1 MVQSHTAKSSAF
13 VPPECHQKGN
23 SVKKKMTDRFIRS
36 IVPNP
41 TQRIEISDTE
51 RVGLRFRM
59 STKGNASWLY
69 QKKIKNGARRGYK
82 LGSFPAMS
90 LAEARSAA
98 LEMQIQA
105 EHGVDSVRDARNTKQ
120 LLEAEELAKRSVKD
134 ILDLYISTYLE
145 QELKVGQSR
154 DERKRQLTTY
164 LAPFNSTY
172 ISDLSRADLQLI
184 IDGKQAEGKK
194 VMANRIRAALRAF
207 TGWAHKRVHIEQ
219 NIGILLQSAGKEK
232 SRERTPSLD
241 QVRTIWGASFSMG
254 NLWGAFFRICILTG
268 QRSRKDILEMRW
280 SWIDFER
287 CRYEIPNPKNGRPH
301 IVHLSAPAIKEL
313 LNLQGLQS
321 DNSTIFVFTTTGRRA
336 ASGVSKAKLKLDNH
350 IHGIWGKAGH
360 QLPFEPWV
368 LHDLRRA
375 QATALAEAGFDE
387 SVVDRI
393 QNHVATGSRASA
405 VAAVYNKAQKL
416 TERAAALDAWANM
429 VTGENNNVIQL
440 KEA

>member
-1 MVQSHTAKSSAF
+1 MAKPSAF

-23 SVKKKMTDRFIRS
+23 CVKKKMTDRFIRS
-36 IVPNP
+36 IVPDP

-105 EHGVDSVRDARNTKQ
+105 EHGVDLVQAAKDTKG
-120 LLEAEELAKRSVKD
+120 LLEAEELARRSVEN
-134 ILDLYISTYLE
+134 ILDLYISSYVE
-145 QELKVGQSR
+145 QELKAGQSR

-172 ISDLSRADLQLI
+172 ISDLSRADLQMM
-184 IDGKQAEGKK
+184 IDAKQAEGKI

-207 TGWAHKRVHIEQ
+207 TGWAHKRGHIAHD
-219 NIGILLQSAGKEK
+219 IGILLQSAGKEK

-241 QVRTIWGASFSMG
+241 QVKTIWTASFKMG
-254 NLWGAFFRICILTG
+254 SPLWGAFFRICILTG

-280 SWIDFER
+280 SWIDFAR
-287 CRYEIPNPKNGRPH
+287 KNYEIPNPKNGRPH
-301 IVHLSAPAIKEL
+301 VVHLSAPAISEL
-313 LNLQGLQS
+313 LELQRLQA
-321 DNSTIFVFTTTGRRA
+321 DNQSPFVFTTTGRRA

-350 IHGIWGKAGH
+350 IREIWGKAGH
-360 QLPFEPWV
+360 QVSFESWV
-368 LHDLRRA
+368 LHDLRRS

-387 SVVDRI
+387 GVVDRI

-416 TERAAALDAWANM
+416 TERAVALDAWANM
-429 VTGENNNVIQL
+429 VTGENNNIL
-440 KEA
+440 KLWEVEKF

>member
-1 MVQSHTAKSSAF
+1 
-13 VPPECHQKGN
+13 
-23 SVKKKMTDRFIRS
+23 
-36 IVPNP
+36 
-41 TQRIEISDTE
+41 
-51 RVGLRFRM
+51 
-59 STKGNASWLY
+59 
-69 QKKIKNGARRGYK
+69 
-82 LGSFPAMS
+82 
-90 LAEARSAA
+90 
-98 LEMQIQA
+98 
-105 EHGVDSVRDARNTKQ
+105 
-120 LLEAEELAKRSVKD
+120 
-134 ILDLYISTYLE
+134 
-145 QELKVGQSR
+145 
-154 DERKRQLTTY
+154 
-164 LAPFNSTY
+164 
-172 ISDLSRADLQLI
+172 
-184 IDGKQAEGKK
+184 
-194 VMANRIRAALRAF
+194 
-207 TGWAHKRVHIEQ
+207 
-219 NIGILLQSAGKEK
+219 
-232 SRERTPSLD
+232 
-241 QVRTIWGASFSMG
+241 MG